1 MFVFLNFN
9 NPPQKTCE
17 DILRNISQF
26 SLEMPVISTPFIV
39 HYKADLKK
47 TQYTFLCTELYR
59 KRNLKYNLLK
69 KNIFFEQIIDD
80 KTLSI
85 RHIG

>member
-1 MFVFLNFN
+1 M
-9 NPPQKTCE
+9 
-17 DILRNISQF
+17 RNISQF
-26 SLEMPVISTPFIV
+26 SLEIPVISTPFIV
-39 HYKADLKK
+39 HYKGDLKKKK

-59 KRNLKYNLLK
+59 KRNLRYNLLK